1 MTPLTEKIFER
12 FPAFR
17 SRDFL
22 IFWIGQAVSLIGTWM
37 QSTTL
42 PYLAYRI
49 SGRPLDLGLIGFA
62 ATLPTL
68 FLALPGGVI
77 IERLDKRK
85 SVIVLQSVMMLQA
98 FALAYLAIT
107 GIIQIW
113 HIVVLSFIMGIASAF
128 EITARQAMLVELV
141 GKPALPNAIALQ
153 ATVFNSARVLGPM
166 AAAPFLLLLQ
176 DQGEGWAFFAN
187 GVSYLFVVIGLFFVK
202 TPFRVPAPDMHNRDL
217 FQEFK
222 DGQRYILSTNTIST
236 LILMASVIGFFGFP
250 FSQQIPAIARDVLAQ
265 AGDTDAIVAARNS
278 ALYTFQ
284 GVGALIAALFLA
296 SFSGFKRKGMLLT
309 LGQFGFILA
318 LIAISFVR
326 SLPLALPIIL
336 VLGWGTVTQ
345 LATMNTLIQLE
356 VPDHLRGRVFST
368 YLWALQGIAPFGSLA
383 IGWMA
388 QTWDVPTTALIV
400 GLLCLVVIGVTHLR
414 NPNVR
419 LMTG

>member
-1 MTPLTEKIFER
+1 MNLRMTSFLER

-17 SRDFL
+17 SRDFTL
-22 IFWIGQAVSLIGTWM
+22 FWIGQSVSLIGAWM

-85 SVIVLQSVMMLQA
+85 SVIVLQAVMMLQA
-98 FALAYLAIT
+98 FALAWLAIT
-107 GIIQIW
+107 GIIEIW
-113 HIVVLSFIMGIASAF
+113 HIVVLSFVLGTASAF
-128 EITARQAMLVELV
+128 EITARQAMLVEMV
-141 GKPALPNAIALQ
+141 GKPALPSAIALQ

-166 AAAPFLLLLQ
+166 VAAPFLLISQ
-176 DQGEGWAFFAN
+176 DQGAGWAFFAN
-187 GVSYLFVVIGLFFVK
+187 GVSYIFVVAGLLFVR
-202 TPFRVPAPDMHNRDL
+202 TPFRAPAENSARRNL
-217 FQEFK
+217 FLEFQE
-222 DGQRYILSTNTIST
+222 GQKYIFSTASIGTMIV
-236 LILMASVIGFFGFP
+236 MAAVIGFFGFP

-265 AGDTDAIVAARNS
+265 AGDTNASVAARNS
-278 ALYTFQ
+278 ALYIFQ
-284 GVGALIAALFLA
+284 GVGALAAAFFLA
-296 SFSGFKRKGMLLT
+296 YFSGFKKKGLLLV
-309 LGQFGFILA
+309 LGQFGFIFGL
-318 LIAISFVR
+318 LAISSVR

-368 YLWALQGIAPFGSLA
+368 YLWALQGIAPFGSLL

-388 QTWDVPTTALIV
+388 QTWDVPTTALV
-400 GLLCLVVIGVTHLR
+400 CGVLCLLVIGGTHLR
-414 NPNVR
+414 NPSVR

>member
-1 MTPLTEKIFER
+1 MTNFQENLLTR

-17 SRDFL
+17 SRDFT

-85 SVIVLQSVMMLQA
+85 SVMVLQTMMMLQA

-107 GIIQIW
+107 GMIEIW
-113 HIVVLSFIMGIASAF
+113 HIVALAFVLGIASAF

-141 GKPALPNAIALQ
+141 GKPSLPNAIALQ
-153 ATVFNSARVLGPM
+153 ATAFNSARVLGPM
-166 AAAPFLLLLQ
+166 AAAPFLLVLQ

-187 GVSYLFVVIGLFFVK
+187 GVSYLFVVIGLIFIR
-202 TPFRVPAPDMHNRDL
+202 TPFRGPIMESAGRNL
-217 FQEFK
+217 FLEFK
-222 DGQRYILSTNTIST
+222 EGQKYIFSTASIGTM
-236 LILMASVIGFFGFP
+236 ILMASVIGFFGFP

-265 AGDTDAIVAARNS
+265 AGDTNVSVAAHNS

-284 GVGALIAALFLA
+284 GIGALAAAFFLA
-296 SFSGFKRKGMLLT
+296 YFSGFKKKGTLLA
-309 LGQFGFILA
+309 LGQFGFIFGL
-318 LIAISFVR
+318 LAISFVR
-326 SLPLALPIIL
+326 SLQLALPIIL

-368 YLWALQGIAPFGSLA
+368 YLWALQGIAPFGSLF

-388 QTWDVPTTALIV
+388 QTWDVPTTALV
-400 GLLCLVVIGVTHLR
+400 CGLLCLLVIGGTHLR
-414 NPNVR
+414 NPSVR